1 MPGATPLHELEAYLP
16 RSSVPNIDR
25 DSAAGG
31 FLCTSNYG
39 GTANASP
46 ASTRMASITGVDS
59 PTTAAAVIMT
69 QRRNTR
75 GQLERDPLLAS
86 GLVRGHTS
94 AAQVVPAASAV
105 IHASWEYRRQH
116 NYSWQTYITVSIKEK
131 QIHTTNDKS
140 NNFLCRLVPTAQIL
154 CVTCN

>member
-25 DSAAGG
+25 DSATGG

-59 PTTAAAVIMT
+59 PTAAAAIMT

-105 IHASWEYRRQH
+105 IHATPAASGK
-116 NYSWQTYITVSIKEK
+116 SAA
-131 QIHTTNDKS
+131 TTTTTTTTTSTNG
-140 NNFLCRLVPTAQIL
+140 NNNELNAMANKASV
-154 CVTCN
+154 V